1 MAEVI
6 HSEADQVFTILPE
19 GVTHSE
25 PATLKYIMVSE
36 TEIDFS
42 STFVPPALRN
52 QGLAEKLVREGLKWA
67 REKHYHIMAS
77 CWYVDKF
84 LQRGK

>member
-1 MAEVI
+1 MADIE
-6 HSEADQVFTILPE
+6 HSETEHCFSIHPQGAAE
-19 GVTHSE
+19 A
-25 PATLKYIMVSE
+25 ATLKYVML
-36 TEIDFS
+36 TEDKVDFV

-67 REKHYHIMAS
+67 RDNQFNIEAS

-84 LQRGK
+84 LQRGR

>member
-6 HSEADQVFTILPE
+6 HSEADQQFTILPK
-19 GVTHSE
+19 GVTHTE
-25 PATLKYIMVSE
+25 PATLKYVMLSE
-36 TEIDFS
+36 NEIDFS

-67 REKHYHIMAS
+67 REKDYQIVAS

-84 LQRGK
+84 LQRGR